1 MIAQINKGCGFAGLV
16 DYANDIKKKDT
27 QIICSDGV
35 CLTNNASIVASLK
48 VQAAMNP
55 TVKKFVGHISL
66 SVSPDDAAK
75 LTDETMAKLAQE
87 YLRRMGIVNTP
98 YVVFRHKDQP
108 HDHVH
113 IVYSR
118 VDNNGKETKCDTNFK
133 KSIAITKALTR
144 EFGLTFGKGKSR
156 VRRERLKGKDRIK
169 YRLYDT
175 ITAALKGCKDW
186 NSLRSKLAAKGI
198 SVRFVNDTNGN
209 PKGVVFTDDKHK
221 VSFAGGKIDR
231 SLSYRNICKQMVQ
244 LNDYS
249 TNAQSEVIVNRPHT
263 GIANSN
269 GRNDILRVTS
279 DVNLSNDTPTSSS
292 GSGSPQ
298 GGGIGE
304 AVMELVLQPHAAPVS
319 GGGGGGNDHGWRDD
333 DDKEKNKNNNY
344 KSRRRR

>member
-27 QIICSDGV
+27 QIICSEGV

-55 TVKKFVGHISL
+55 SVKDFVGHISL
-66 SVSPDDAAK
+66 SVSPDDTSK
-75 LTDETMAKLAQE
+75 LTDVVMAKLAQE
-87 YLRRMGIVNTP
+87 YLLRMGIANTP

-113 IVYSR
+113 IVYCR
-118 VDNNGKETKCDTNFK
+118 IDNNGKETKCDTNFK

-156 VRRERLKGKDRIK
+156 VRRERLKGKDKIK
-169 YRLYDT
+169 YRLYDV
-175 ITAALKGCKDW
+175 ITTVLKGCKDW

-198 SVRFVNDTNGN
+198 SARFVNDANGN
-209 PKGVVFTDDKHK
+209 PKGIVFTDDKHK

-231 SLSYRNICKQMVQ
+231 SLSFGNICKQMVQ

-249 TNAQSEVIVNRPHT
+249 INTESEVIVDRT
-263 GIANSN
+263 RTDKANN
-269 GRNDILRVTS
+269 YNTS
-279 DVNLSNDTPTSSS
+279 DNPRATHDVSLFNDTPTNSDGGYS
-292 GSGSPQ
+292 Q
-298 GGGIGE
+298 GNRIGAAIVE
-304 AVMELVLQPHAAPVS
+304 VVLQPHVAPVS
-319 GGGGGGNDHGWRDD
+319 GGGGDSNDLGWRDD
-333 DDKEKNKNNNY
+333 DDKKNNNNNNY
-344 KSRRRR
+344 KPRRRR